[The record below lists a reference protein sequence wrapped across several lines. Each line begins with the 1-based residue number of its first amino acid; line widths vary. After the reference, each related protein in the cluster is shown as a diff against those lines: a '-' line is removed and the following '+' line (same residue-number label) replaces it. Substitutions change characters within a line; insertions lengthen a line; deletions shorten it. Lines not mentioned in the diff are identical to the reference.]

1 MIKRLSSISRWIVCG
16 TVLSFG
22 AIQAQAQATGST
34 TPAAAPA
41 PAAAAPAPA
50 PAAPAPPTLA
60 SLNTSVATLNQQVA
74 DLAAYVTN
82 GQAGN
87 YLASTTEGN
96 GDSVLKSF
104 ITVPVDPKT
113 KEPFYPNMVPGPG
126 HNAWMLTST
135 ALVLMMT
142 LPGLALFYGGMV
154 RRKNV
159 LSVCAQCF
167 AITGLVTI
175 LWWLCGYGLVFGV
188 NHGYLDKNGATTESP
203 LGDLSYSCF
212 GHTSFNVA
220 NDTVQPQYVDSI
232 PNGNYGYWVS
242 NNVYACF
249 QLTFA
254 IITPALIV
262 GGIAERM
269 KFSSLV
275 IFIGCWMFIVYF
287 PLAHNVWGV
296 DGMFNGVW
304 NAHASILGM
313 DFAGGTVVHMSS
325 GWSGLTLALI
335 LGRRLGYGKTH
346 FAPHSTVLTF
356 IGASLL
362 WVGWYGFNAGSAV
375 AADVIAAN
383 AFTTTTLATATASF
397 VWPTMEYFLKGKAT
411 VIGFCSGAVAG
422 LVVITP
428 ACGYVT
434 PMGGM
439 IIGVIAGTIPYITT
453 TYMKPLLGYDDALDV
468 FGVHAVGGMC
478 GAIATGFLADASIN
492 PNLSGGAGGQ
502 KMADLCDWSKGHLLY
517 VQQLEIVAFTIAI
530 SVIGTSII
538 AYALKFTLGLRP
550 TADQEEAGLDVTDH
564 GEEGY
569 IL

>member
-1 MIKRLSSISRWIVCG
+1 MIKRLSTITRWSVCG
-16 TVLSFG
+16 LVLAFG
-22 AIQAQAQATGST
+22 AIQAGAQATN
-34 TPAAAPA
+34 A
-41 PAAAAPAPA
+41 PAAAAPAAAA
-50 PAAPAPPTLA
+50 PAAAATPAPAPPPSPADMET
-60 SLNTSVATLNQQVA
+60 QIQ

-82 GQAGN
+82 GQASNQKDATKNGSGI
-87 YLASTTEGN
+87 LASALTTSSKNYGN
-96 GDSVLKSF
+96 V
-104 ITVPVDPKT
+104 
-113 KEPFYPNMVPGPG
+113 VPGPG

-142 LPGLALFYGGMV
+142 LPGLALFYGGLV

-188 NHGYLDKNGATTESP
+188 NHGYLDSKGNPTASP
-203 LGDLSYSCF
+203 LGDLSYACF
-212 GHTSFNVA
+212 GHTVFNVKDDA
-220 NDTVQPQYVDSI
+220 CQPQYVDSI
-232 PNGNYGYWVS
+232 PNGNYGYWMS

-254 IITPALIV
+254 IITPALII

-269 KFSSLV
+269 KFSALV
-275 IFIGCWMFIVYF
+275 MFIGCWMFIVYF

-304 NAHASILGM
+304 NANAKIKGM

-335 LGRRLGYGKTH
+335 IGKRLGWGKTN
-346 FAPHSTVLTF
+346 FSPHSTVLTF

-362 WVGWYGFNAGSAV
+362 WVGWYGFNAGSAC
-375 AADVIAAN
+375 AADIIAAN

-411 VIGFCSGAVAG
+411 VVGFCSGAVAG

-428 ACGYVT
+428 ACGYVNPT
-434 PMGGM
+434 GAM
-439 IIGVIAGTIPYITT
+439 IIGLIAGTIPFLATSYL
-453 TYMKPLLGYDDALDV
+453 KPLLGYDDALDV
-468 FGVHAVGGMC
+468 FGVHAIGGTC
-478 GAIATGFLADASIN
+478 GALATGFLADPLIN
-492 PNLSGGAGGQ
+492 PNLTSSGPGGQ
-502 KMADLCDWSKGHLLY
+502 AMADLCDWSKGHLLY
-517 VQQLEIVAFTIAI
+517 MEQIKIIAFTIAI
-530 SVIGTSII
+530 SVLGTAIIGF
-538 AYALKFTLGLRP
+538 ALKYTLGLRP
-550 TADQEEAGLDVTDH
+550 TPEQEEAGLDLSDH